1 VHCQQR
7 KTCNDI
13 RRPGTLGIMHES
25 TVGIF
30 AILPISNLD
39 FLQYNLEAYLCTNL
53 KGGTKV

>member
-1 VHCQQR
+1 M
-7 KTCNDI
+7 
-13 RRPGTLGIMHES
+13 LGIMHES

-30 AILPISNLD
+30 AILPISNRD